1 MQVPSLKEPSLKEPS
16 LSELGPKWSSLKK
29 PSALEPGAVG
39 LNIIEHPIIIELSAD
54 GPCIRDKN
62 GDCR

>member
-1 MQVPSLKEPSLKEPS
+1 MQVPSLKEPS

-39 LNIIEHPIIIELSAD
+39 LKRPIIIELSAD